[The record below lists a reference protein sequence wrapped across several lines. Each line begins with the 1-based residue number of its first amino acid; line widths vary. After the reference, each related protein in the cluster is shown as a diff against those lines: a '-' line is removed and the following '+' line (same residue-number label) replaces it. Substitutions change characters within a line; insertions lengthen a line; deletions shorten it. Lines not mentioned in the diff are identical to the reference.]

1 MADTKTV
8 VIEVEIDA
16 ADKKAVSQLAA
27 ALSDYEVTSIT
38 YKTVKPVYTGP
49 VHRGETQKGGDLAE
63 KTRQAL
69 G

>member
-38 YKTVKPVYTGP
+38 YKTAKATGSIY
-49 VHRGETQKGGDLAE
+49 RDTQKGGDLAE